1 MKVEAGIV
9 LALDDACA
17 ALDRFQNIVMVEGD
31 DADIAAELVEMP
43 WRVEKL
49 DA

>member
-1 MKVEAGIV
+1 MQIEAGIV
-9 LALDDACA
+9 LTLDDARA

-31 DADIAAELVEMP
+31 DAELAAELVEMP
-43 WRVEKL
+43 WRVEKF